1 MLLFSAIFGTNTSQ
15 SSQDGSQVT
24 TPTSLPDDSNNSDLI
39 SPSTKKSFFKR
50 SVEDGMDK

>member
-1 MLLFSAIFGTNTSQ
+1 MFAAIFGVSTSQ
-15 SSQDGSQVT
+15 ASQDAT
-24 TPTSLPDDSNNSDLI
+24 PLHPPTSLPDDGNNSDLF